1 MAVTIRMSRHGSKKR
16 PFYRVVA
23 TDTRSPRDGRYIEL
37 LGTYDPTKEPAALD
51 LKMERVNHWIEQGAS
66 TSQTVANLIRSA
78 RQSA

>member
-23 TDTRSPRDGRYIEL
+23 TDTRNPRDGRYIEL

-51 LKMERVNHWIEQGAS
+51 LKMERVDHWIEKGAS
-66 TSQTVANLIRSA
+66 TSQTVANLIRTA